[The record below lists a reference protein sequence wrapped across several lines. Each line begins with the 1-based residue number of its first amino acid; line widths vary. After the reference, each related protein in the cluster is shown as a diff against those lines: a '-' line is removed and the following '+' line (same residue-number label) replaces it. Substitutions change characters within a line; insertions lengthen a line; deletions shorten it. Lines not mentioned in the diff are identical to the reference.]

1 MSFSVP
7 TALGATLPTNAT
19 DTATESGGT
28 SGIVI
33 DNIVTLGSEIY
44 FSTLTGSNA
53 LQASQSGLD

>member
-33 DNIVTLGSEIY
+33 DNIVTQGSEIY
-44 FSTLTGSNA
+44 FSTLTASNA
-53 LQASQSGLD
+53 VQASQSGLE